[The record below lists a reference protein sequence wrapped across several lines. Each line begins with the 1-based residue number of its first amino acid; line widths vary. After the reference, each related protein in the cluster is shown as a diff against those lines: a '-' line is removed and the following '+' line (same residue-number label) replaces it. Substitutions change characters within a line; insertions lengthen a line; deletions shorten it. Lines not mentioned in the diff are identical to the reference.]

1 MLAGGA
7 AVLAAAAAG
16 SEDAAGGEAGI
27 GLGAGGTKGTSVLC
41 SWLRWSPETLVEL
54 DVFDSRFSFEFR
66 PLLSVG
72 EKSFSDPTS
81 DAQIPEQV
89 SPKRHH

>member
-1 MLAGGA
+1 MLGGGA

-16 SEDAAGGEAGI
+16 SEDAAGGEAGM

-54 DVFDSRFSFEFR
+54 DIFDSRFSFEFR
-66 PLLSVG
+66 PANGKKKKEKKIQDVCKMTSV
-72 EKSFSDPTS
+72 S
-81 DAQIPEQV
+81 
-89 SPKRHH
+89 